1 MTATFVKRSSMQPI
15 TSRQA
20 LRLGFWLWLMGMPGV
35 ISLVWLLPPTWLGA
49 LALESSDSLARVVV
63 AGAMGLLLALAVWL
77 GVMLGTKVGLGTP
90 LLTAAMQGRTPWRG
104 IRFLSLPGVA
114 GGVLGAAWLVTLA
127 VLWPESLALID
138 PIYNLPWL
146 PKILYGGITG
156 ELLMRFGT
164 LSLVMWLLWKAFGDG
179 KNLPGWKLG
188 WLAVI
193 LSAMLDGAIP
203 VYFAGTFSQSMTLA
217 TLLPLAVCEVV
228 YGLLAGV
235 LFWRYG
241 LESAMLAHVLTYV
254 LSHGLI

>member
-1 MTATFVKRSSMQPI
+1 MTATFVKRSSMQPV

-63 AGAMGLLLALAVWL
+63 AAAIGLLLALAVWL

-114 GGVLGAAWLVTLA
+114 GGVIGAALLVTLA
-127 VLWPESLALID
+127 MLWPESLAVID
-138 PIYNLPWL
+138 PVYNLPWL
-146 PKILYGGITG
+146 TKILYGGITG
-156 ELLMRFGT
+156 ELLMRFGI
-164 LSLVMWLLWKAFGDG
+164 LSLVMWLLWKTFG
-179 KNLPGWKLG
+179 NERRLPSWRMGWA
-188 WLAVI
+188 AVI
-193 LSAMLDGAIP
+193 LSAMLAGALP
-203 VYFAGTFSQSMTLA
+203 VYFAWTLSQSMTFA
-217 TLLPLAVCEVV
+217 ALLPLAVCEVV